1 MNPLLEKVVF
11 AGGGALVSLV
21 GALYAVGMK
30 LSRMEGAMDHL
41 VGIAKEFHD
50 EKINRVLLKQEVQKA
65 QTDVNAAH
73 VAIRELKKT
82 TRR

>member
-1 MNPLLEKVVF
+1 MPPLFEKLVF

-30 LSRMEGAMDHL
+30 LSRVEGAMEHL

-50 EKINRVLLKQEVQKA
+50 EKINRVLLKQDVQKA
-65 QTDVNAAH
+65 QQDVNAAH
-73 VAIRELKKT
+73 VQIRELKKT